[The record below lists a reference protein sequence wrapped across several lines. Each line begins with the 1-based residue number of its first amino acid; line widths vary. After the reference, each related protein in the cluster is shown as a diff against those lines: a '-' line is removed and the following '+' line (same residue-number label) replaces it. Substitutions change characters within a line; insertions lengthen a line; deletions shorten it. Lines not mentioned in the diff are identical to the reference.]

1 MKHKATS
8 PLNKYFYQESLTGAA
23 PHFNLLYSTFTTGNA
38 LTQAEMYFNLLEN
51 GLMRM
56 LIADERISNY
66 VEKDKKMKD
75 TFLCAG
81 ITIIEDI
88 EELIS
93 NGAINN
99 NDFFEKFMT
108 KENEKDST
116 IDRRRFDLFIIHQGV
131 IDKMKLQPGE
141 VEYLI
146 NEWKERYFSFVI
158 VTSGRGT
165 PSEVP
170 INTRFLP
177 FSILESNFITPAISK
192 FIAVKS
198 AYKSLARRN

>member
-1 MKHKATS
+1 
-8 PLNKYFYQESLTGAA
+8 LNKYFYQESLTGGA

-38 LTQAEMYFNLLEN
+38 VNQAEMYFNLVEN

-66 VEKDKKMKD
+66 VEKNKKMKD

-81 ITIIEDI
+81 ITIIENI
-88 EELIS
+88 EEVIAR
-93 NGAINN
+93 GANNN
-99 NDFFEKFMT
+99 NDFFDYCTLEKFMT
-108 KENEKDST
+108 IRENAGK
-116 IDRRRFDLFIIHQGV
+116 RRFDLFIIHQGV
-131 IDKMKLQPGE
+131 IDKMKLQSGE
-141 VEYLI
+141 VEDLI
-146 NEWKERYFSFVI
+146 NEWKKNYFSFVI

-165 PSEVP
+165 PSNVP

-177 FSILESNFITPAISK
+177 FSIMESSFITPAISK
-192 FIAVKS
+192 FIAGKS